1 MAEMIAL
8 DQLPIEV
15 QELLRRPAESDG
27 YRSPVFKPLTDL
39 RPQPFNRMH
48 PRPTFVWSAPE
59 PVNQPA
65 YRHQPF
71 PRLVFKPN
79 GADVL
84 DRTCRN
90 VSEFQAAIAEGWQ
103 ASYPDVA
110 GPMSRHDGLKA
121 ELALMSDEDRAF
133 LVEQQRAARLAKIQK
148 ALETASD
155 TEIALL
161 M

>member
-71 PRLVFKPN
+71 PRRVFKPN

-90 VSEFQAAIAEGWQ
+90 VSEFQAAIGEDSEGTRNGLGHGDCAPDAGTAGDGAGVSRRAGCAPSEETWTQ
-103 ASYPDVA
+103 A
-110 GPMSRHDGLKA
+110 
-121 ELALMSDEDRAF
+121 
-133 LVEQQRAARLAKIQK
+133 
-148 ALETASD
+148 
-155 TEIALL
+155 
-161 M
+161 